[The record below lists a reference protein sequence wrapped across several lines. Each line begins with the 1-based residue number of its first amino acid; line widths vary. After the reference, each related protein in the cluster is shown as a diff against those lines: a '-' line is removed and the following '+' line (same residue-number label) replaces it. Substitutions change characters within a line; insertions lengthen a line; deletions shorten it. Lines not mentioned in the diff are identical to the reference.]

1 MWFDQRFIQA
11 FDFGWGELYRS
22 LGLKAMM
29 AFAGFFAWFDR
40 WGIDGV
46 VDNVAYGTQEF
57 GNQSPQSPNRKYP
70 ELSGGGPAGYFC
82 DRRNLLVFIKK
93 RFKV

>member
-1 MWFDQRFIQA
+1 
-11 FDFGWGELYRS
+11 
-22 LGLKAMM
+22 M

-57 GNQSPQSPNRKYP
+57 GNQIRKVQTGNIQNY
-70 ELSGGGPAGYFC
+70 LAGA
-82 DRRNLLVFIKK
+82 LLVIFVIIGIYW
-93 RFKV
+93 FL